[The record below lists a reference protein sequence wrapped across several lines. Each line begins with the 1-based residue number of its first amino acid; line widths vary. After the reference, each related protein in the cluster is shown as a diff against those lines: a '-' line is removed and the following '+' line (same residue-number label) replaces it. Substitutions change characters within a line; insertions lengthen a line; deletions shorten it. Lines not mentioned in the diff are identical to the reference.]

1 VRETHPY
8 ELHGSALVV
17 SRQHP
22 RTLLDAVERRARS
35 LTTPTRGGRVT
46 LLILEPT
53 LKCNSR
59 CATCYNLDALNPRT
73 GHVTDDEIRE
83 IARSLPNLAIL
94 SLSGGEPTLHRDL
107 PGVIAAFE
115 SHGRPV
121 AVNLPTNG
129 VLPARIAENVDG
141 MCRAT
146 RAKVVVGIAVDGVGP
161 LHDEIRRVPGNFESA
176 NETYHALV
184 ALKRR
189 HDNLRVSANTCVCQQ
204 NQAHIGAIR
213 AWVAA
218 NWPEVEGHS
227 MSLVRNPGESVS
239 ALTPAQASHRLEELA
254 SDLEERRAYDTTLF
268 GHLNHAFWSEY
279 YDLAREYRRGEPRR
293 WHCTGG
299 STSLYV
305 DGLANVYACEMLERI
320 GNLRDHGGSLEALLA
335 SAEAARQRDSI
346 AARECRCDH
355 ACWVQHSLLTD
366 PRNAPHLARGARKMV
381 TRGLASRLVR
391 GAEPTPTAE
400 PSPSP
405 SPSPWPESAAGVAA
419 RELAAE
425 PIPRVLLTVIFQR
438 WTPYVAQCVGALE
451 ALDPERTE
459 LLLVPDVPLPDYR
472 GRGHVVVRPGRIPE
486 KRNVA
491 LTVCADDCEWI
502 GYIDSDCRPCDGWLG
517 AFWRRAERHR
527 GDAGVVALAGPNVT
541 PPEDGWGQQISGLAL
556 GSPFA
561 MGKGAFRY
569 RAGGRVRETDNAG
582 TCNLFVR
589 RAALEAVGGFDESLV
604 VSEDVKLCIDL
615 VRAGG
620 RIVFDPEVAV
630 FHHRRG
636 PLNFLRQHFNE
647 GLALRRYREFALPG
661 FPWQHAPSALLA
673 AEAAIACV
681 PVVGPAIVAAA
692 ELAAL
697 GVFTA
702 NRLAAGASPA
712 RAVAAGLAISGFH
725 KAYGL
730 GGLLSYLTRRDVHIA
745 SREDE
750 RFVPGQRSTP
760 PAPESAAPV
769 AAFRAAAP

>member
-1 VRETHPY
+1 MSKPY
-8 ELHGSALVV
+8 
-17 SRQHP
+17 P
-22 RTLLDAVERRARS
+22 RTLLHAVERRAKT
-35 LTTPTRGGRVT
+35 LVTPTRGGRVT

-59 CATCYNLDALNPRT
+59 CATCYNLEALNPRT
-73 GHVTDDEIRE
+73 GHITDDEIRE
-83 IARSLPNLAIL
+83 VARSLPNLAIL

-107 PGVIAAFE
+107 PGVIATFEAF
-115 SHGRPV
+115 SRPV

-176 NETYHALV
+176 TETYHRLV

-189 HDNLRVSANTCVCQQ
+189 HPNLRVSANTCVCQQ
-204 NQAHIGAIR
+204 NQSQIGAIR
-213 AWVAA
+213 EWVAA
-218 NWPEVEGHS
+218 SWPEVEGHS

-239 ALTPAQASHRLEELA
+239 ALTPAQASQRLEELA
-254 SDLEERRAYDTTLF
+254 ADLEERRAYDTTVF

-335 SAEAARQRDSI
+335 SAEAARQRDAI

-355 ACWVQHSLLTD
+355 ACWVQHSLLTE

-381 TRGLASRLVR
+381 TRGVARRLRGPAAAASTSPESP
-391 GAEPTPTAE
+391 ADPTPRLR
-400 PSPSP
+400 SP
-405 SPSPWPESAAGVAA
+405 AGVAPD
-419 RELAAE
+419 RGGD
-425 PIPRVLLTVIFQR
+425 PPPRVLLTVIFQH
-438 WTPYVAQCVGALE
+438 WTRYVSECVGALE
-451 ALDPERTE
+451 TLAPRHTE
-459 LLLVPDVPLPDYR
+459 LLLVPDVPLPGYT
-472 GRGHVVVRPGRIPE
+472 GRGKVVVRAGRIPE

-491 LTVCADDCEWI
+491 LQHCPRDCDWI
-502 GYIDSDCRPCDGWLG
+502 AYIDSDCRPCDGWLE
-517 AFWRRAERHR
+517 AFWARAAQHR
-527 GDAGVVALAGPNVT
+527 DEPDVVAVAGPNVT
-541 PPEDGWGQQISGLAL
+541 PPEDDIGQQIAGLAL
-556 GSPFA
+556 GSRFA

-569 RAGGRVRETDNAG
+569 RPGGRVRETDNAG

-589 RAALEAVGGFDESLV
+589 RAALEAAAGFDESLV

-620 RIVFDPEVAV
+620 RIVFDPAVAV
-630 FHHRRG
+630 YHHRRG
-636 PLNFLRQHFNE
+636 PRNFLRQHFNE
-647 GLALRRYREFALPG
+647 GLALRRYREFGLSGP
-661 FPWQHAPSALLA
+661 PWQHLPSAVLLGQLA
-673 AEAAIACV
+673 LGCV
-681 PVVGPAIVAAA
+681 PVLGPALVAAG
-692 ELAAL
+692 ELGAL
-697 GVFTA
+697 GVF
-702 NRLAAGASPA
+702 AAEQVARGASPTL
-712 RAVAAGLAISGFH
+712 AAASALAISGFH

-730 GGLLSYLTRRDVHIA
+730 GGILSYLTRLDVHIA

-750 RFVPGQRSTP
+750 HVILGSSGSQVSRPSGRI
-760 PAPESAAPV
+760 PEHSDAA
-769 AAFRAAAP
+769 